1 MKGRITMLKS
11 TKLSKQFFLIL
22 LSFVMLLSYPLSVN
36 AAAINNNDNGQV
48 DLMYT
53 TIETNASSISISGIK
68 ATCSAKMTSK
78 KSTTLKIK
86 MELQKKKTSG
96 YETVETW
103 TSSKTGVSLVFSK
116 SRNIN
121 ILCDYRLKVTFTAG
135 TESTTVYKYPS

>member
-1 MKGRITMLKS
+1 MLKS
-11 TKLSKQFFLIL
+11 TKFSKQFFLIL
-22 LSFVMLLSYPLSVN
+22 LSFVLLLSCPLSAN
-36 AAAINNNDNGQV
+36 AAVIDDNDNGQA

-53 TIETNASSISISGIK
+53 TIETNSSSISISGIK
-68 ATCSAKMTSK
+68 ATCVAKMTSK

-86 MELQKKKTSG
+86 MECQKKKSSG

-103 TSSKTGVSLVFSK
+103 TSSRTGNSLGLTE